1 MLFRKQEGIRD
12 QIISKQTLETEKAC
26 GGNNTGKG
34 TGMMGSLKWHVRSLE
49 SDMGLH
55 EFNVCLPQTINYRR
69 TRTIFFVLC
78 SLLSTQWSA
87 CHMVDTIKYVLN
99 ESLLYSLPSFD
110 AYHIWFTVPKFK
122 TSMISQLRIVK
133 FKLLFKVHMD
143 LLPRSLSWCWWQ
155 TMMRWLWT
163 PLLIKE
169 HLIPCRVGEVIRGP
183 RSILTQW

>member
-1 MLFRKQEGIRD
+1 MR
-12 QIISKQTLETEKAC
+12 
-26 GGNNTGKG
+26 
-34 TGMMGSLKWHVRSLE
+34 SLKWHVRSLE

-55 EFNVCLPQTINYRR
+55 AFNVCLPQTINYRR
-69 TRTIFFVLC
+69 TRTVFFVLC

-87 CHMVDTIKYVLN
+87 CHMGDTIKYVLN

-143 LLPRSLSWCWWQ
+143 LLPRSLSGADDRQGWQ
-155 TMMRWLWT
+155 QYHMRLRWLWT
-163 PLLIKE
+163 PHLIKE
-169 HLIPCRVGEVIRGP
+169 HLIPCRVGK
-183 RSILTQW
+183 S